1 MESLVKNNELENFYK
16 DKTVLLTGA
25 TGFKGSWMA
34 LWLYEMGANVIDY
47 SLAPLTDEDHFNLL
61 KLENKITHIQGDILD
76 LNKLT
81 DVFNKYNPEIVFH
94 LAAQALVRLSYDNP
108 KLTFDTN
115 VAGSVNVLE
124 AIRASDSVRSF
135 VYVTSDK
142 AYKNKEWTWGYREN
156 DELGG
161 HDPYSAS
168 KAAAEIVFSSYNDS
182 FFSKKADIGV
192 GTVRAGNVIG
202 GGDWALDRIIPDCI
216 RSLRANKPIVIRNPH
231 ATRPWQHVLE
241 PLSGYLLLAMK
252 LYQDPDNYSGAWNFG
267 PNIKSIKTVKEL
279 SEKVISV
286 FGKGQ
291 LDLQYDKN
299 ANHEASILHLNCD
312 KSNTKLSWYP
322 TWDFDATIERT
333 VNWYIGHLNGD
344 DPKDLTMLDINK
356 FLKEKK

>member
-1 MESLVKNNELENFYK
+1 MVKNNELANFYK
-16 DKTVLLTGA
+16 DKTVLLTGS

-61 KLENKITHIQGDILD
+61 NLEDKITHVQGNILD
-76 LNKLT
+76 LNKLK

-94 LAAQALVRLSYDNP
+94 LAAQALVQFSYKNP

-115 VAGSVNVLE
+115 VAGSVNILE

-168 KAAAEIVFSSYNDS
+168 KAAAELVFSSYNDS
-182 FFSKKADIGV
+182 FFNKKLNIGV

-216 RSLRANKPIVIRNPH
+216 RSLRANKPIIIRNPH
-231 ATRPWQHVLE
+231 ATRPQQHVLE
-241 PLSGYLLLAMK
+241 PLSGYLLLAIK
-252 LYQDPDNYSGAWNFG
+252 LYHDPDNYSGAWNFG

-279 SEKVISV
+279 CEKVISV

-322 TWDFDATIERT
+322 TWGFDVTIKRT
-333 VNWYIGHLNGD
+333 VDWYIGYINGVD
-344 DPKDLTMLDINK
+344 SKDLTMLDINE

>member
-1 MESLVKNNELENFYK
+1 MGINTILQEFYK
-16 DKTVLLTGA
+16 GKTVLLTGA
-25 TGFKGSWMA
+25 TGFKGA
-34 LWLYEMGANVIDY
+34 WLAFWLTEMGAKVIGY
-47 SLAPLTDEDHFNLL
+47 SLPPLTGEDHFNLL
-61 KLENKITHIQGDILD
+61 HLNDKITHIEADILD
-76 LNKLT
+76 LKKLQE
-81 DVFNKYNPEIVFH
+81 VFDAHQPEIVFH
-94 LAAQALVRLSYDNP
+94 LAAQALVRFSYDEP

-124 AIRASDSVRSF
+124 AVRATKSVKSM

-168 KAAAEIVFSSYNDS
+168 KAAAEILFSSYNDS
-182 FFSKKADIGV
+182 FFSKNDSIGV

-216 RSLRANKPIVIRNPH
+216 KSLRINNPIVIRNPH

-241 PLSGYLLLAMK
+241 PLSGYLLLGVR
-252 LYQDPDNYSGAWNFG
+252 LYEDPKKYSGAWNFG
-267 PNIKSIKTVKEL
+267 PSIKSIKTVKEL
-279 SEKVISV
+279 ADKVISV
-286 FGKGQ
+286 FGKGEV
-291 LDLQYDKN
+291 DVQYDKN

-322 TWDFDATIERT
+322 TWGFDATIERT
-333 VNWYIGHLNGD
+333 VNWYMGHLNGENVEN
-344 DPKDLTMLDINK
+344 LTVSDINE
-356 FLKEKK
+356 FLKENK

>member
-1 MESLVKNNELENFYK
+1 M
-16 DKTVLLTGA
+16 
-25 TGFKGSWMA
+25 
-34 LWLYEMGANVIDY
+34 
-47 SLAPLTDEDHFNLL
+47 
-61 KLENKITHIQGDILD
+61 
-76 LNKLT
+76 
-81 DVFNKYNPEIVFH
+81 
-94 LAAQALVRLSYDNP
+94 R
-108 KLTFDTN
+108 
-115 VAGSVNVLE
+115 
-124 AIRASDSVRSF
+124 
-135 VYVTSDK
+135 
-142 AYKNKEWTWGYREN
+142 
-156 DELGG
+156 
-161 HDPYSAS
+161 
-168 KAAAEIVFSSYNDS
+168 
-182 FFSKKADIGV
+182 
-192 GTVRAGNVIG
+192 
-202 GGDWALDRIIPDCI
+202 
-216 RSLRANKPIVIRNPH
+216 
-231 ATRPWQHVLE
+231 
-241 PLSGYLLLAMK
+241 